1 MEEEITVQDAD
12 FKNKT
17 KAVKNKKKI
26 SSKSRIPLEE
36 DRLDISEISKENPL
50 KLRKS
55 QLKKLK
61 K

>member
-1 MEEEITVQDAD
+1 MGEEITVQDAD